1 MKLFKINFLLVD
13 NNGNYTASVSD
24 SSEPHLVFIHKDLME
39 GVDFSKE
46 LHVSLTRNCDYG
58 NELGNIWHSNATSVF
73 TVVVWESLSAS
84 MTQAHID
91 ELMA

>member
-73 TVVVWESLSAS
+73 TTVILDNTVTGLP
-84 MTQAHID
+84 QAALD